1 MIAADEAALECDL
14 AETYHI
20 FDYRALNPSRVA
32 LFSIGLRDDSR
43 IKLKLNNQKCSNEL
57 ILIAAA
63 VDRLSYLLWLQS
75 KDGHN
80 GVNRPQ
86 SIVEQLTKIEQPKEY
101 EVFES
106 PEDFENALKKIRERG
121 IKKCQ
126 KEQE

>member
-20 FDYRALNPSRVA
+20 LDYRALAPSRVA

-80 GVNRPQ
+80 GVNKPQ
-86 SIVEQLTKIEQPKEY
+86 SIVEQLTKVEQPKEY
-101 EVFES
+101 EIFES
-106 PEDFENALKKIRERG
+106 PEDFEKALRKIKENAR
-121 IKKCQ
+121 
-126 KEQE
+126 KEG